1 MSLPFIKLHE
11 IVNSPE
17 KIDRAFDFIELD
29 KSECPPVL
37 IYGQDLGL
45 KALQSKDTVPVNF
58 LEQFQAFANQISST
72 PISLDAHSAY
82 FKNTPLFL
90 SGEKHT
96 QSRIL
101 IGELYKKIELTI
113 DEWLPLFTTKFLGEY
128 ENKRLINPIE
138 LCKNYVHEVIK
149 RIIATDLSILPSEI
163 SDFPEPILT
172 ITPHLKTLEVSEE
185 KLKKIIALFQGQLSM
200 LNRDPNEAWA
210 LASIIIMGTETV
222 SSAIMFGLSEP
233 EISQDTRM
241 LIKKS
246 SPVSVVFRKAIR
258 DTTIGHVNVKKGQ
271 HIYIALHL
279 MNEIK
284 KEDSLEESKQYFSF
298 GKAAHM
304 CPGQKLSL
312 SIITIFFQE
321 WHHLGFDRKAL
332 AKIKFRRDIVLKPT
346 LSD

>member
-1 MSLPFIKLHE
+1 MHLPFVKLHE
-11 IVNSPE
+11 IINSPE
-17 KIDRAFDFIELD
+17 KIDKASDFIELD

-45 KALQSKDTVPVNF
+45 KALQSKDTLPVNF
-58 LEQFQAFANQISST
+58 LEQFQAIANQIRPF

-90 SGEKHT
+90 SGEEHI
-96 QSRIL
+96 QSRNF
-101 IGELYKKIELTI
+101 IGEFYENIEFTI
-113 DEWLPLFTTKFLGEY
+113 GAWLPLFTKKFLSEY
-128 ENKRLINPIE
+128 ENKDLINPID

-149 RIIATDLSILPSEI
+149 NIIATHLSILPSEI
-163 SDFPEPILT
+163 SDFPESILT
-172 ITPHLKTLEVSEE
+172 ISPNLKTIEVSEE
-185 KLKKIIALFQGQLSM
+185 KLKKLITLFQSKLNL
-200 LNRDPNEAWA
+200 LNRDPKEAWA

-222 SSAIMFGLSEP
+222 SSALMFGLSEP
-233 EISQDTRM
+233 GDLKDTKI

-246 SPVSVVFRKAIR
+246 SPVSVVFRKAAR
-258 DTTIGHVNVKKGQ
+258 DTTIGHVNFKKGQ

-279 MNEIK
+279 MNEIR

-312 SIITIFFQE
+312 NIIKIFFQE
-321 WHHLGFDRKAL
+321 WFHLGLNEKKLEEIR
-332 AKIKFRRDIVLKPT
+332 FRRDIVLKPT
-346 LSD
+346 LLD